1 MFEEVRQTLR
11 VGDRILILLLLLL
24 FFVLFGVTE
33 RGG

>member
-11 VGDRILILLLLLL
+11 VGDRILILLLLL